1 MRGHEPI
8 LAMRRSGVTPQGVW
22 IFDQQAYTDSTHP
35 TRGWMVD
42 TAQATVELLPTDN
55 PARLDLR
62 FCVGLTVYTQ
72 GTDADRLAA
81 LEAALLKAGAD
92 RVLGALLHFDG
103 REHQALAMAD
113 TRGIIVMETEHGKA
127 AA

>member
-1 MRGHEPI
+1 MRGHEAI
-8 LAMRRSGVTPQGVW
+8 IAMRRAGVAPQGVW

-81 LEAALLKAGAD
+81 LEAALLKAGAA
-92 RVLGALLHFDG
+92 RVLGALHRFDG
-103 REHQALAMAD
+103 QGYLTVAMTD
-113 TRGIIVMETEHGKA
+113 THGIVVMEAEHGTA